1 VDIIVIFILIVLYNN
16 PLKGGVSSRVFI
28 VIIEL
33 FKDPRFIFLSVNK
46 PPRNI
51 HLIPIPLEILI
62 TNIIV
67 SGLFS

>member
-1 VDIIVIFILIVLYNN
+1 VNIIVVFILVVLYSN
-16 PLKGGVSSRVFI
+16 PLKDDVSSRVFI

-51 HLIPIPLEILI
+51 HLILIPLEILI
-62 TNIIV
+62 INTIV
-67 SGLFS
+67 NDLFS

>member
-1 VDIIVIFILIVLYNN
+1 MLVVPYSN
-16 PLKGGVSSRVFI
+16 PLKGGVSSRVSI

-51 HLIPIPLEILI
+51 HLVPIPLEMLI
-62 TNIIV
+62 TNAIV
-67 SGLFS
+67 SGLFSQLSIVSP